1 VRGAPAGRAVPL
13 RLEKDG
19 VVDGQQHEV
28 TEQLVSRRAV
38 VVGRIDAQRHTVHL
52 GDGQLGAGQLPV
64 AAHQITIE
72 RG

>member
-1 VRGAPAGRAVPL
+1 VPL

-38 VVGRIDAQRHTVHL
+38 VVGRIDAQRRTVDL
-52 GDGQLGAGQLPV
+52 GDGQLPV